1 MLGAPRWFYS
11 PYGENALQSLNN
23 LRVFQE
29 KEMASSVLLD
39 ISTEKQSKL
48 RRYNL
53 IAGTF
58 HAVQAIAI
66 LALSNG
72 FSLPVHINFLQGPPL
87 PGTEFEKIALFDFP
101 MAVGVA
107 LFSILSA
114 IAHFYVS
121 GPGFSKYIDG
131 LRHKRNYFRWVEYAL
146 SSTLMIILISL
157 LNAVWDVIALIGIA
171 ATNISMILFGWLQE
185 KYEEPGKGS
194 LLPFWFGCI
203 AGAFPWIAMIWLLF
217 SPGSSQNAP
226 GFVYG
231 IVFSLFALFNS
242 FALVQWLQ
250 YKQVGKWADY
260 LAGEKTYITLSFVA
274 KSLLAWQIFV
284 GTLMS

>member
-1 MLGAPRWFYS
+1 
-11 PYGENALQSLNN
+11 
-23 LRVFQE
+23 
-29 KEMASSVLLD
+29 MASAQLLE
-39 ISTEKQSKL
+39 ISNERAQNLK
-48 RRYNL
+48 RYNV
-53 IAGTF
+53 IAGLF

-66 LALSNG
+66 LVLANG
-72 FSLPVHINFLQGPPL
+72 FKLPVHINYLAGPPIA
-87 PGTEFEKIALFDFP
+87 GAEFEQVQLFSFP
-101 MAVGVA
+101 LGLGVA
-107 LFSILSA
+107 AFSIMSA

-121 GPGFSKYIDG
+121 GPGFSKYING
-131 LRHKRNYFRWVEYAL
+131 LRNKRNIFRWIEYSF

-157 LNAVWDVIALIGIA
+157 LNAVWDITTLIAIA
-171 ATNISMILFGWLQE
+171 GANVSMILFGWLQE

-203 AGAFPWIAMIWLLF
+203 AGITPWIAMFWLLI
-217 SPGSSQNAP
+217 SPGSSQNPP

-231 IVFSLFALFNS
+231 IVFSLFALFNC

-250 YKQVGKWADY
+250 YKEVGKWKDY

-274 KSLLAWQIFV
+274 KSLLAWQIFA

>member
-1 MLGAPRWFYS
+1 MAVFVPIWHLFR
-11 PYGENALQSLNN
+11 ENSYYKKAGN
-23 LRVFQE
+23 
-29 KEMASSVLLD
+29 EMASKVPLT
-39 ISTEKQSKL
+39 ISSEKQAGL
-48 RRYNL
+48 RRYNV

-58 HAVQAIAI
+58 HAVQAAAI
-66 LALSNG
+66 LLLSNG
-72 FSLPVHINFLQGPPL
+72 FSLPIHINYLQGPPI
-87 PGTEFEKIALFDFP
+87 PGTTFEQVPLFDFP

-121 GPGFSKYIDG
+121 GPGFNNYIEG
-131 LRHKRNYFRWVEYAL
+131 LRNKRNYYRWIEYAL

-157 LNAVWDVIALIGIA
+157 LNAVWDIVAIIAIA
-171 ATNISMILFGWLQE
+171 GVNISMILFGWLQE
-185 KYEEPGKGS
+185 KYEEPGTGS

-203 AGAFPWIAMIWLLF
+203 AGIIPWIAMFWLLV
-217 SPGSSQNAP
+217 SPGSTQNAP

>member
-1 MLGAPRWFYS
+1 
-11 PYGENALQSLNN
+11 
-23 LRVFQE
+23 
-29 KEMASSVLLD
+29 MASSQLLE
-39 ISTEKQSKL
+39 ISSDKSQGL
-48 RRYNL
+48 RRYNI

-58 HAVQAIAI
+58 HLIQTIAI
-66 LALSNG
+66 VALSNG
-72 FSLPVHINFLQGPPL
+72 FSLPVHINYLADPPI
-87 PGTEFEKIALFDFP
+87 PGAKFEQVQLFSFP
-101 MAVGVA
+101 LGLGVA
-107 LFSILSA
+107 AFSFMSA

-121 GPGFSKYIDG
+121 GPGFDKYIYG
-131 LRHKRNYFRWVEYAL
+131 LRNKRNIARWVEYSF

-157 LNAVWDVIALIGIA
+157 LNAVWDITTLIAIA
-171 ATNISMILFGWLQE
+171 GANISMILFGWLQE

-203 AGAFPWIAMIWLLF
+203 AGVTPWIAMFWLLI
-217 SPGSSQNAP
+217 SPGSTQNPP

-231 IVFSLFALFNS
+231 IVISLFALFNC

-250 YKQVGKWADY
+250 YKQIGKWKDY

-274 KSLLAWQIFV
+274 KSLLAWQIFG

>member
-1 MLGAPRWFYS
+1 
-11 PYGENALQSLNN
+11 
-23 LRVFQE
+23 
-29 KEMASSVLLD
+29 MASKTLLD
-39 ISTEKQSKL
+39 ITPEKQGKL
-48 RRYNL
+48 RRYNV

-58 HAVQAIAI
+58 HAIQAIAI
-66 LALSNG
+66 LVLSNG
-72 FSLPVHINFLQGPPL
+72 FSLPVHINFLQGPPI
-87 PGTEFEKIALFDFP
+87 PETTFEQVQLFDFP

-107 LFSILSA
+107 LFSIMSA

-121 GPGFSKYIDG
+121 GPGFNKYIDG
-131 LRHKRNYFRWVEYAL
+131 LCNKRNYFRWVEYAL

-157 LNAVWDVIALIGIA
+157 LNAVWDIVALLAIAGV
-171 ATNISMILFGWLQE
+171 NISMILFGWLQE
-185 KYEEPGKGS
+185 KYEEPGTGS

-203 AGAFPWIAMIWLLF
+203 AGIVPWIAMFWLLI
-217 SPGSSQNAP
+217 SPGSSAEAP

-242 FALVQWLQ
+242 FAVVQWLQ

-274 KSLLAWQIFV
+274 KSLLAWQIFI